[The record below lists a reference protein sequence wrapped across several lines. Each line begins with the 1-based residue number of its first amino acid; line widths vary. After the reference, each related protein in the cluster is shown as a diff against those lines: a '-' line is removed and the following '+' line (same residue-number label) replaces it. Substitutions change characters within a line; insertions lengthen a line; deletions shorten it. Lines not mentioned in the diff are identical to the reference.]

1 MRALSGF
8 PGNSGW
14 RAALAGALV
23 VECLLDHLRHEIEAV
38 LDGRRRTLVVVAI
51 DDFRHDVVAQALRDF
66 LDLFDRVGER
76 RDAGGVDRLHLLDEA
91 EEIIELAEHVLG
103 VGVGHFESRQV
114 RDAFHIG
121 QGQGHAITGKTRLRN
136 ASKAALR
143 RGVGGCDPTL
153 KNRGR
158 SGKNTAR
165 FDSNT
170 VKL

>member
-1 MRALSGF
+1 MVFLGILGRARR
-8 PGNSGW
+8 W
-14 RAALAGALV
+14 TAGALV
-23 VECLLDHLRHEIEAV
+23 IECLLDHLRHEIEAV

-51 DDFRHDVVAQALRDF
+51 DDFRHGVVAQALRDF

-91 EEIIELAEHVLG
+91 EEFIELAEHVLG

-121 QGQGHAITGKTRLRN
+121 QGQGHAITGKTRLRS